1 MEIEAFKTLDLDN
14 KIDSIKQIKN
24 DIIGSFKQKN
34 KYWKDG
40 LIELLLGSM
49 DELEMSSDLL
59 IGAYSIFVCY
69 THNFEEAYETFLYK
83 EDFSDRIVDNLT
95 KAIELNEDSRIID
108 LCMQILRNLLV
119 NEMIST
125 KKAIDLGIIRILER
139 LVDNNK
145 RINLVAQI
153 VAKLAKNSDEIKNIL
168 MEEHSIIDSIV
179 NWIEIKGSNSFRL
192 SLLDWLISLSSNH
205 DQITSYVRD
214 NINIQKLIS
223 LIKYQH
229 NEINS
234 KVAHLATI
242 LNSEKKIS
250 GDFENLVKQIIF
262 QIARMLQSSEL
273 DQIVEATTM
282 LLNLVKSQDLES
294 EFYAQTN
301 LKSVENDKSMPRAAK
316 SVVNKSLW
324 VHTWEIGA
332 GEILSKI
339 LEKYSE
345 EYLETMRNIPKLK
358 EERKETK
365 PDSQEQKQTNNTSV
379 CVIDKEAAV
388 SDVTGNFIKIRTLIV
403 NILNITKFL
412 MNASQNCTKKI
423 IHVNMPHHLF
433 KLLDK
438 TVGDEIRICAWEW
451 LRILARAKKTLK
463 IQIIEE
469 DQDLE
474 KQFGYLINDPNI
486 EIQKLGL
493 AIICNFSIDFPGMI
507 LTFKEFMP
515 KMNEF
520 IVQDKHLELRL
531 FAIKTIKNLLF
542 PGHPEEVYKRAE
554 KLIFDSIAV
563 KEIFRLLDD
572 SDSQVKEQAE
582 LIFRYLNQAV
592 RKERESEDNKPKSI
606 LESID
611 DDSMKA
617 RIESLNQS
625 D

>member
-1 MEIEAFKTLDLDN
+1 MEIEAFKTLDIDD

-69 THNFEEAYETFLYK
+69 THNFEEAYDTFLYK

-108 LCMQILRNLLV
+108 LWMQILRNLLV
-119 NEMIST
+119 NDMIST
-125 KKAIDLGIIRILER
+125 KKAIDLGIIRILES

-145 RINLVAQI
+145 RTNLVAQI
-153 VAKLAKNSDEIKNIL
+153 VAKIAKNSDEVKNML
-168 MEEHSIIDSIV
+168 MEQHSIIDSIV

-205 DQITSYVRD
+205 DQITSYVRE

-282 LLNLVKSQDLES
+282 LLNLVKSQ
-294 EFYAQTN
+294 EFYPSTN
-301 LKSVENDKSMPRAAK
+301 LKLISDDKDMSRATK

-339 LEKYSE
+339 LDKYTE
-345 EYLETMRNIPKLK
+345 EYLETMRNIPKVK
-358 EERKETK
+358 EDKKEVNT
-365 PDSQEQKQTNNTSV
+365 DLNEHKQVNDISV
-379 CVIDKEAAV
+379 WVIDKEAAV
-388 SDVTGNFIKIRTLIV
+388 NDVTGNFNKIRTLIL
-403 NILNITKFL
+403 NILKITKFL

-433 KLLDK
+433 RLLDK
-438 TVGDEIRICAWEW
+438 TVGDEIRICTWEW

-474 KQFGYLINDPNI
+474 KQFGYLISDPNI

-515 KMNEF
+515 RMNEF
-520 IVQDKHLELRL
+520 IIQDKHLELRL

-563 KEIFRLLDD
+563 KEIYRLLDD

-592 RKERESEDNKPKSI
+592 KKERESEDNKPKSV

-617 RIESLNQS
+617 RIEALNQS